1 MPQILTLGEQF
12 EQSFHDNAPD
22 RFDDIYMKFEVHFE
36 DTEHEYTVMIELH
49 DCATDDQLQWAE
61 PAPQIR
67 VKHYADRSI
76 QTEFDVELDFDH
88 EKYLAVF
95 DGDLDDR
102 GWRECLLIVM
112 EFEGG
117 TVKYEPDDC
126 DELLDEAIFVEER
139 RVVTLL
145 NHKTFTAGA
154 QQIWGRDYIGRG
166 KSLAIKDGH
175 SLES

>member
-12 EQSFHDNAPD
+12 EQRFHDNAPD
-22 RFDDIYMKFEVHFE
+22 RFGDIYMKFEVHFE
-36 DTEHEYTVMIELH
+36 DTGHEYTVMIGLY
-49 DCATDDQLQWAE
+49 DCDTDDQLRWVE

-67 VKHYADRSI
+67 VKHYADRLI
-76 QTEFDVELDFDH
+76 QTEFNVKLEIDND
-88 EKYLAVF
+88 KYLAVF

-102 GWRECLLIVM
+102 GWSECLLIVM
-112 EFEGG
+112 EFEGD
-117 TVKYEPDDC
+117 TVKYEFDSH
-126 DELLDEAIFVEER
+126 ELFVEET

-145 NHKTFTAGA
+145 SHKTFTSGA
-154 QQIWGRDYIGRG
+154 QQIWGKDYIGCG